1 MISPELS
8 TFLIAMTPV
17 FELRGAI
24 PLAIG
29 VYGLPVWSAYF
40 FAVLGNLVPI
50 LIIPIIGMV
59 SKWLSARFS
68 FFDRFF
74 VWLFARTRNQHVKKF
89 ERYREFALIL
99 FVAIPLPFTGVWTAS
114 LAAFVFGIPFKRA
127 FPLIGIGVIIA
138 GIIVTL
144 LTLGVLRITL

>member
-1 MISPELS
+1 MIPSELS
-8 TFLIAMTPV
+8 TFLVAMSPV

-29 VYGLPVWSAYF
+29 VYGLPVWSAYV
-40 FAVLGNLVPI
+40 FAVVGNLVPA
-50 LIIPIIGMV
+50 LSIPIIGIV
-59 SKWLSARFS
+59 VGRLSARFS

-74 VWLFARTRNQHVKKF
+74 IWLFAHTRKKHEGKF

-114 LAAFVFGIPFKRA
+114 LAAFVFGIPFKKA

-144 LTLGVLRITL
+144 VTLGILQTVL

>member
-1 MISPELS
+1 MIPPELS
-8 TFLIAMTPV
+8 TFLIAMSPV

-29 VYGLPVWSAYF
+29 LYGLPVWSAYF
-40 FAVLGNLVPI
+40 FAVVGNLVPSLSI
-50 LIIPIIGMV
+50 LLIGV
-59 SKWLSARFS
+59 LSNWLSHKFS

-74 VWLFARTRNQHVKKF
+74 TWLFARTRSQHAKKF
-89 ERYREFALIL
+89 ERYKDFALIL

-114 LAAFVFGIPFKRA
+114 LAAFVFGIPFRRA
-127 FPLIGIGVIIA
+127 FPLIAIGAIIA

-144 LTLGVLRITL
+144 LTLGVLQIEL

>member
-1 MISPELS
+1 MIPPELS

-29 VYGLPVWSAYF
+29 LHGLPIWSAYL
-40 FAVLGNLVPI
+40 FAVIGNLVPI
-50 LIIPIIGMV
+50 LIIPLMGIV

-68 FFDRFF
+68 LFDRFF
-74 VWLFARTRNQHVKKF
+74 VWLFARTRKQHAKKF

-114 LAAFVFGIPFKRA
+114 LAAFVFGVPLKKA

-144 LTLGVLRITL
+144 LTLGALRIEL

>member
-1 MISPELS
+1 MIPPELS
-8 TFLIAMTPV
+8 TFLIAMSPV

-29 VYGLPVWSAYF
+29 LYGLPVWSAYF
-40 FAVLGNLVPI
+40 FAVVGNLVPSLSI
-50 LIIPIIGMV
+50 LLIGV
-59 SKWLSARFS
+59 LSNWLSHKFS
-68 FFDRFF
+68 FFDRLFT
-74 VWLFARTRNQHVKKF
+74 WLFARTRGQHAKKF
-89 ERYREFALIL
+89 ERYKDFALIL

-114 LAAFVFGIPFKRA
+114 LAAFVFGIPFRRA

-144 LTLGVLRITL
+144 LTLGVLQIEL